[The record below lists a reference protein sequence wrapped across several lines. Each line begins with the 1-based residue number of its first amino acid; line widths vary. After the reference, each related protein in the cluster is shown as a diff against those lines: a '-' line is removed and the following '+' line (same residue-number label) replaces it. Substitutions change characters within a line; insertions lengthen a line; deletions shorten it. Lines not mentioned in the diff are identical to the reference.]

1 MKFEWDENKEKINII
16 KYKVSFTEA
25 TEVFYDYFAVIFD
38 DTELSYNATGARYG
52 YNGTHEQDLEVNL
65 DGNYLSFGDFGY
77 DTRVAQRFNLDPIDH
92 ILFIQNFVRSIKI
105 KNP

>member
-1 MKFEWDENKEKINII
+1 MPTGKTNPVFDVDLLSTNQYYPYRMKINDL
-16 KYKVSFTEA
+16 SF
-25 TEVFYDYFAVIFD
+25 
-38 DTELSYNATGARYG
+38 NAIGARYG
-52 YNGTHEQDLEVNL
+52 YNGTHEQDLEVNV

-92 ILFIQNFVRSIKI
+92 ILFIQNFVRSIKT